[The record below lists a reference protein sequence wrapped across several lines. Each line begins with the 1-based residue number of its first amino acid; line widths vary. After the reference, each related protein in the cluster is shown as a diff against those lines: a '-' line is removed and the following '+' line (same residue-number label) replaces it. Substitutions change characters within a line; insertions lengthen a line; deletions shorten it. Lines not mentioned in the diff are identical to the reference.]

1 MAIEGP
7 ILWWV
12 LAGTLVALELVTGT
26 FYLLMLALGAVAGAL
41 AAHAGLS
48 GSLQIVCAA
57 LLGALATGGWHLRR
71 ARHPRSAPAASN
83 RDVLLDIGQTL
94 SVDAWGTD
102 GTARAQY
109 RGATWSV
116 RFQGAGAPAPGRF
129 RIVAV
134 HGNELTVAAD

>member
-12 LAGTLVALELVTGT
+12 LAGTLVALELVSGT

-41 AAHAGLS
+41 AAHAGLQP
-48 GSLQIVCAA
+48 SLQIVCAA

-116 RFQGAGAPAPGRF
+116 RFDGTGAPAPGRF